1 VRPRRHNSS
10 VILSSQFSVTGIQP
24 LAVQNALHPLDL
36 VKLTPLMQ
44 IASGRAE
51 TRIALIDGPVATN
64 HPELSGTKILELP
77 GKIGGTCQRAT
88 SLACMHG
95 TFVAGI
101 LSAKRGSV
109 APAICPDCTL
119 IIRPIFAETT
129 LANGQMPSATP
140 EELAA
145 AVIDCIDAGAHVINL
160 SAALANPS
168 AKGERR
174 LEEALGY
181 CARRGVIIVAAAGNQ
196 AAVGSSAITHHPWVI
211 PVIASDLRGR
221 PISYSNLGSS
231 IGRQGLSAPGESIRS
246 IAINGQSPAF
256 GGTSAAAPFVT
267 GAIALLLSIFP
278 NATAAAVKLAITTTS
293 GARRTTVVP
302 PLLNAWAAYEALL
315 TTHSTR

>member
-1 VRPRRHNSS
+1 VRPLRHNSS
-10 VILSSQFSVTGIQP
+10 VILASQFLMTGLQSLP
-24 LAVQNALHPLDL
+24 VQNALDPLDL
-36 VKLTPLMQ
+36 VKLTPLMR
-44 IASGRAE
+44 IASGRTE
-51 TRIALIDGPVATN
+51 TRVALIDGPVATT

-101 LSAKRGSV
+101 LSARRGSA

-119 IIRPIFAETT
+119 IVRPIFPEATS
-129 LANGQMPSATP
+129 AKGQMPSATP
-140 EELAA
+140 EELASA
-145 AVIDCIDAGAHVINL
+145 IIECIEAGAHVINL

-181 CARRGVIIVAAAGNQ
+181 SARRGVIVVAAAGNQ
-196 AAVGSSAITHHPWVI
+196 AAVGSSAITQHTWVI

-231 IGRQGLSAPGESIRS
+231 IGRQGLSAPGERITSL
-246 IAINGQSPAF
+246 AIHGPAPVF

-267 GAIALLLSIFP
+267 GAIALLLSVFP
-278 NATAAAVKLAITTTS
+278 KVNAAAVKLAITAAA

-302 PLLNAWAAYEALL
+302 PLLNAWAAYQKLSHEK
-315 TTHSTR
+315 